1 MENSLPK
8 GWTFVELR
16 HLGEYTNGRAFKAS
30 EWKNKGLPIVRI
42 QNLNKPDAVFN
53 YSDKNHEEKYLIKKG
68 ELLMAWSASLGVYIW
83 SKGDAWLNQ
92 HIFKVVHNQMITTKK
107 FLYYALKEA
116 IQEFYQK
123 THGSGIVHIT
133 KPVFESH
140 EIPLPPLEEQQR
152 IVAKLDEL
160 MEKID
165 RSYARL
171 ERIPKILKRF
181 RQSILSA
188 AVSGKLTEEWR
199 EKSNIVGEWKEMEL
213 KDVIIDKPKNGFS
226 AKPVKHKTKFRVLTL
241 TATTSGRF
249 IPDHFKYFDEPIES
263 NSQFW
268 LQPNDILVQRGN
280 ALEYVGVPA
289 IYDGQ
294 PNQFIYPDL
303 MMRLRVNELVTTKF
317 LYYFLSAE
325 STRSYLRDRATGTSG
340 NMPKINQ
347 PTLMGVPIS
356 LPSDVEQEEIVKRI
370 EQLFTLADKIEARYR
385 NAKVQLDK
393 LPQSLL
399 AKAFRG
405 EIVPQHENDEPAR
418 VLLER
423 VRERNRTNKEKT
435 KAGTVL
441 NRKSKK
447 FTDIISYLLTTNG
460 PVTQDD
466 ILKNV
471 KIDPVKYFTAISD
484 LIEAKKIIRNKIGST
499 VTYSIK
505 K

>member
-1 MENSLPK
+1 
-8 GWTFVELR
+8 
-16 HLGEYTNGRAFKAS
+16 
-30 EWKNKGLPIVRI
+30 
-42 QNLNKPDAVFN
+42 
-53 YSDKNHEEKYLIKKG
+53 
-68 ELLMAWSASLGVYIW
+68 
-83 SKGDAWLNQ
+83 
-92 HIFKVVHNQMITTKK
+92 
-107 FLYYALKEA
+107 
-116 IQEFYQK
+116 
-123 THGSGIVHIT
+123 
-133 KPVFESH
+133 
-140 EIPLPPLEEQQR
+140 
-152 IVAKLDEL
+152 
-160 MEKID
+160 
-165 RSYARL
+165 
-171 ERIPKILKRF
+171 
-181 RQSILSA
+181 
-188 AVSGKLTEEWR
+188 
-199 EKSNIVGEWKEMEL
+199 
-213 KDVIIDKPKNGFS
+213 
-226 AKPVKHKTKFRVLTL
+226 
-241 TATTSGRF
+241 
-249 IPDHFKYFDEPIES
+249 
-263 NSQFW
+263 
-268 LQPNDILVQRGN
+268 
-280 ALEYVGVPA
+280 
-289 IYDGQ
+289 
-294 PNQFIYPDL
+294 
-303 MMRLRVNELVTTKF
+303 
-317 LYYFLSAE
+317 
-325 STRSYLRDRATGTSG
+325 
-340 NMPKINQ
+340 
-347 PTLMGVPIS
+347 LMGVPIS